1 MIKICGRSFLKEFVC
16 NKVEHFQ
23 ASILL
28 TLNFPTF
35 TFRGDRSPILFWKS
49 KKLSWFWKKGPGCII
64 YVLKTWMRKNTS
76 NLKMKNL
83 KPLTGAQL
91 RRRGEASPALF
102 RKSKKK
108 CPNFIYL
115 CVKISIQNV
124 VFIAF
129 IVFLKCTYST
139 KPSLIWNI
147 SGCAIVWKSYYTPI
161 KHIFWKK
168 ISDRWVP

>member
-91 RRRGEASPALF
+91 RGRGEASPALF
-102 RKSKKK
+102 RKLKKK

-115 CVKISIQNV
+115 CVKNFHPKCSFYSFYSFFKV
-124 VFIAF
+124 HLFYKTF
-129 IVFLKCTYST
+129 PDLEYFWLCDCLKELLYSYKTHFLK
-139 KPSLIWNI
+139 KN
-147 SGCAIVWKSYYTPI
+147 
-161 KHIFWKK
+161 F
-168 ISDRWVP
+168 R